1 MRLVRAA
8 SAVLFLASVAATAF
22 AAPHPTVR
30 ATWFETVISPPVGV
44 RIAGYGPHEYSVA
57 KYDDLLAVGL
67 LVDDGTSR
75 VALVSLDLLGLDTD
89 ALREIRRRV
98 ARVVRTD
105 EACVLV
111 SCTHT
116 HQGPYT
122 TMYKLSNKIGEGGFD
137 ETPGSEDM
145 RYMDELYGKVEAA
158 AKQAA
163 EGPWTDCRVGFH
175 SSVVDENRNRRYTT
189 EDNRASFNAHRPI
202 LHKLTTGIVDQELV
216 TLSLM
221 TTNNRPAF
229 VLGNWAAHPLTA
241 HAPGRGGV
249 RISSDFP
256 GFYRR
261 YVEEE
266 TGAKA
271 MFLQGA
277 AGDVVTKD
285 DELGN
290 AAARRVGEKLGMSS
304 LLSIVSIQRCN
315 SRFTFAKPRVGGV
328 IRNFTSPLREQWR
341 KAYGRTNETFEVQCV
356 AIGDMC
362 FVGVPGE
369 IVTEIGLEIKW
380 NSPFAHACI
389 AYLAT
394 GYLGYMT
401 PLNLMAAGGYEAQTQ
416 RYRSKDTLLLVKTAQ
431 EAMLELRSRLF
442 PEDDEGAD
450 PYPDN
455 QNPPVVNLPGMYKG
469 SKMER

>member
-1 MRLVRAA
+1 MRITNAILSIGLAVSAA
-8 SAVLFLASVAATAF
+8 SSF
-22 AAPHPTVR
+22 AEPHPNVR
-30 ATWFETVISPPVGV
+30 ATWFETAISPSVGAPL
-44 RIAGYGPHEYSVA
+44 AGYGSHAPSVA
-57 KYDDLLAVGL
+57 KYDDLLAIGL
-67 LVDDGTSR
+67 LVDDGKTR
-75 VALVSLDLLGLDTD
+75 VALISLDLIGLDGD
-89 ALREIRRRV
+89 AVREIRRRV
-98 ARVVRTD
+98 ARVVKTE

-122 TMYKLSNKIGEGGFD
+122 TIFKPSNRIGEDAFD
-137 ETPGSEDM
+137 ETPGSPDM
-145 RYMDELYGKVEAA
+145 QYMDGLYAKVEAA
-158 AKQAA
+158 AKAAA
-163 EGPWTDCRVGFH
+163 EGAWTECRVGFH

-189 EDNRASFNAHRPI
+189 EDNHASFNAHRPI
-202 LHKLTTGIVDQELV
+202 LHKLSTGIVDQELV

-229 VLGNWAAHPLTA
+229 VVGNWAAHPLTA
-241 HAPGRGGV
+241 HAPGRGGH

-266 TGAKA
+266 SGAKA
-271 MFLQGA
+271 MFMQGA

-290 AAARRVGEKLGMSS
+290 AAARRVGENLAMSS
-304 LLSIVSIQRCN
+304 LLSVVSIQRCN

-328 IRNFTSPLREQWR
+328 IRTFASPLREKWR
-341 KAYGRTNETFEVQCV
+341 KYYGRETETMEVQCV

-369 IVTEIGLEIKW
+369 IVTELGLEIKW

-401 PLNLMAAGGYEAQTQ
+401 PLNLMAAGGYEAQSH
-416 RYRSKDTLLLVKTAQ
+416 RFRSKDTLLLVKTAQ
-431 EAMLELRSRLF
+431 DAMVELRSKLF
-442 PEDDEGAD
+442 PEDDVGAD

-455 QNPPVVNLPGMYKG
+455 QHPPIVNMPEMYKG
-469 SKMER
+469 SKFQR